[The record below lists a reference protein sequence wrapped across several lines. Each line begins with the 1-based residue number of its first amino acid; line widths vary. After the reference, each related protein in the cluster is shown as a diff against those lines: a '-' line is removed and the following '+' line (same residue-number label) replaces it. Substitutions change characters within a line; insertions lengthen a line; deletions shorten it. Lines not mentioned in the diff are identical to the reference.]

1 MSGAGLARGRSAM
14 LDMDTG
20 EPVRMI
26 IELYCGSCAFLRYI
40 HSQLES
46 DDRQDR
52 SGEVWY
58 MCVDCLSQKEIEQ
71 KYARWDLAGF
81 LRKERVVYLRRDL
94 RNITPARLQLW
105 CQAATHRERILFTAV
120 QASFDCTT
128 LSRAGACN
136 SQEVRTSG
144 GGAVS
149 LPAQYDSRHLRAL
162 CHTLRFLAKVA
173 PRALL
178 SVENPWAGY
187 FKEHRLIQEMI
198 EEGIFFLYRTD
209 FCAAATMELD
219 GDVWQSA
226 TGSLVGGVFTMKP
239 SALLVRGVDPHKFTP
254 PRCKGRDCRMVI
266 PGTQHH
272 AWVIQSKSPSHARR
286 VSQQQTGTAAG
297 GPGLHTDRLGTSG
310 RDQQESTTDTPEELG
325 HPAQQKVP
333 SATNSRVPLGL
344 WASVWAAHMNWVLK
358 EDGYDHWC
366 LVCQE
371 GGQLLKCDNAAC
383 TAVQHAACSTQDD
396 VRASPWVC
404 EDCWMMIGLGKLRLD
419 DIPAGATSTKVQ
431 SCWEGSDESDGS
443 QDETPATG
451 SMQGFGYAHEGR
463 PAHRPR
469 DRKVSKLWSA
479 GRWVENESDMRGVIL
494 SMHHGYVQVRFGDE
508 IKNCRR
514 HQLTLLLGKAG
525 RKRRGRDWLGASGSA
540 SDPHDSETSSGS
552 ADSEINP
559 VSPVSLASIEAAR
572 AHGDIEGVEDADE
585 QC

>member
-1 MSGAGLARGRSAM
+1 
-14 LDMDTG
+14 
-20 EPVRMI
+20 
-26 IELYCGSCAFLRYI
+26 
-40 HSQLES
+40 
-46 DDRQDR
+46 
-52 SGEVWY
+52 
-58 MCVDCLSQKEIEQ
+58 
-71 KYARWDLAGF
+71 
-81 LRKERVVYLRRDL
+81 
-94 RNITPARLQLW
+94 
-105 CQAATHRERILFTAV
+105 
-120 QASFDCTT
+120 
-128 LSRAGACN
+128 
-136 SQEVRTSG
+136 
-144 GGAVS
+144 
-149 LPAQYDSRHLRAL
+149 
-162 CHTLRFLAKVA
+162 
-173 PRALL
+173 
-178 SVENPWAGY
+178 
-187 FKEHRLIQEMI
+187 
-198 EEGIFFLYRTD
+198 
-209 FCAAATMELD
+209 
-219 GDVWQSA
+219 
-226 TGSLVGGVFTMKP
+226 
-239 SALLVRGVDPHKFTP
+239 
-254 PRCKGRDCRMVI
+254 
-266 PGTQHH
+266 
-272 AWVIQSKSPSHARR
+272 
-286 VSQQQTGTAAG
+286 
-297 GPGLHTDRLGTSG
+297 
-310 RDQQESTTDTPEELG
+310 
-325 HPAQQKVP
+325 
-333 SATNSRVPLGL
+333 
-344 WASVWAAHMNWVLK
+344 MNWVLK